1 MRLFDRFKKKK
12 PIVDWRGAYM
22 AAPKFYGKSNGE
34 LFGTIALTE
43 GTRTILP
50 RNPQEKYT
58 VDGKIVMEW
67 KMVLV
72 STSTDCV
79 LGDTDYLQA
88 LHKIRAYALDL
99 EEESILVQELSL
111 DELKSLK

>member
-1 MRLFDRFKKKK
+1 
-12 PIVDWRGAYM
+12 
-22 AAPKFYGKSNGE
+22 
-34 LFGTIALTE
+34 
-43 GTRTILP
+43 
-50 RNPQEKYT
+50 
-58 VDGKIVMEW
+58 MEW

-99 EEESILVQELSL
+99 EEESILVRELSL